1 MDCHAVA
8 WSLVDS
14 MVVITNAGAGGAES
28 GAEEPALAL
37 LSDAGP
43 LDVVA
48 TATRDDIEQA
58 LSDHDGRTVVVMGG
72 DGTMHAVVAVLLTSG
87 RLADT
92 PVALVPLGTGNDFA
106 RGLGIP
112 LDSVE
117 AAQQLLTVSP
127 RPLDLVVD
135 DEGGVVV
142 NAVHVGVGVEAAVA
156 AHGLKSRYGRF
167 GYVLGAMRTGFVTP
181 GLFLRVVVDGEVV
194 TDGGVRVLQVAI
206 GNGRF
211 VAGGVPL
218 LPAAVADDGRVDVVV
233 SFAMSTPRRF
243 VYALGARLGLHP
255 GNPDVS
261 TFRGSR
267 VHVESANGFRWNAD
281 GEVRGPARRR
291 EWHVQPHA
299 WTVLAPPPDR

>member
-1 MDCHAVA
+1 M
-8 WSLVDS
+8 L
-14 MVVITNAGAGGAES
+14 VITNAGAGGAES

-48 TATRDDIEQA
+48 TAARDDIEQA

-72 DGTMHAVVAVLLTSG
+72 DGTMHAVVAALLTSG

-112 LDSVE
+112 LNSVE

-142 NAVHVGVGVEAAVA
+142 NAVHVGVGVEAAVE

-167 GYVLGAMRTGFVTP
+167 GYVLGVHRLRHPWSVPP
-181 GLFLRVVVDGEVV
+181 G
-194 TDGGVRVLQVAI
+194 
-206 GNGRF
+206 GRRRRGSHRWRCASA
-211 VAGGVPL
+211 AGGHRQRPL
-218 LPAAVADDGRVDVVV
+218 RRRGGSAA
-233 SFAMSTPRRF
+233 
-243 VYALGARLGLHP
+243 
-255 GNPDVS
+255 
-261 TFRGSR
+261 
-267 VHVESANGFRWNAD
+267 
-281 GEVRGPARRR
+281 ARRGR
-291 EWHVQPHA
+291 
-299 WTVLAPPPDR
+299 